1 MNDPERNFEKDDL
14 PRREDAGTLP
24 AEGIGPDAD
33 FELPPKKGQAL
44 LSWLVIL
51 AVAGLLAW
59 LPRYTTEPEEGE
71 EAGGDVQLVVM
82 ELQARYLVGAKNAFG
97 LPGKD
102 LLAQVRMLDQGGP
115 ARRLRFAAVIGEM
128 AGPAEARDHLQE
140 VEIPL
145 DDPDW
150 ENLSRARRLLDRLY
164 AARETGRPET
174 LGADDREFLEK
185 ELGWFGK
192 LALHGPARPNA
203 PGLAAGVGGAGALAL
218 EEGPPP
224 DPGREQVLA
233 NAQQTT
239 IAFLGG
245 FLGGCFLTLIGFGGL
260 VVLIVFAWQGRLQ
273 RGIEGPCR
281 HAGVYA
287 ETFALWL
294 VFFLVMTVGAQ
305 VLFPQMDLL
314 TRAET
319 VFFLSLGVLA
329 WPLVRGI
336 SFARMRQDTGLH
348 LGKGLAVETFWGIA
362 CWVMALPLVA
372 VGMIVTVFLIL
383 LQGGL
388 GGVPLA
394 ADMPTHPI
402 LEYVA
407 RGDWESRLQVFL
419 LASVAAPLVEETFF
433 RGVLYRQC
441 REMLGRWGRFAGFL
455 GSGLIVSFVFAV
467 IHPQGLVAVPVL
479 MALALGFAIAREW
492 RGSLVAPMV
501 GHALNNALVLTLASL
516 ALAG

>member
-1 MNDPERNFEKDDL
+1 MNEPERNFENENL
-14 PRREDAGTLP
+14 RREEDAFPSPVEESRG
-24 AEGIGPDAD
+24 AD
-33 FELPPKKGQAL
+33 IELPPKKGQTL
-44 LSWLVIL
+44 LSWMVIL

-97 LPGKD
+97 LPGQD
-102 LLAQVRMLDQGGP
+102 LLAQARMLDQGGP

-164 AARETGRPET
+164 AARETGRPES
-174 LGADDREFLEK
+174 LGAEDREFLDK

-203 PGLAAGVGGAGALAL
+203 LAAGVGGAGALAL
-218 EEGPPP
+218 EEEPAP

-233 NAQQTT
+233 TAQQTT

-294 VFFLVMTVGAQ
+294 VFFLGMTVGAQ
-305 VLFPQMDLL
+305 MLFPQMDLL
-314 TRAET
+314 ARAET
-319 VFFLSLGVLA
+319 VFFLSLGILA

-336 SFARMRQDTGLH
+336 PLARMRQDTGLH
-348 LGKGLAVETFWGIA
+348 LGKGFAVETFWGIA

-372 VGMIVTVFLIL
+372 VGMIVTVILIL

-455 GSGLIVSFVFAV
+455 FSGLIVSFVFAV

-479 MALALGFAIAREW
+479 MALALGFTIAREW